1 MLRFIREH
9 NPYPE
14 ENKASTLPA
23 LPLLH
28 LVISC
33 WQPSPFSSPRPLH
46 FPSVKS
52 KSTHS
57 TSFFYVLCACLSL
70 THYLLPRFGYVL
82 HWSWASEPFLI
93 LYDDLQT
100 ASQWIGGHWFFYTW
114 CHCGWRWETQ
124 MIDEESDCNI
134 FVTFAVFCLISF
146 FFLLPV
152 LVFLAL
158 LLNPSLSVGTSRKG
172 KGWFKWQEF
181 LSCPSDRRTQTH
193 TASVYTHKHTRS
205 EGCIQHVHIAAS
217 ERASLYV
224 FLCEQDSLPSVCSST
239 VHRKPSDYI
248 RH

>member
-82 HWSWASEPFLI
+82 HWSWASELFLI

-100 ASQWIGGHWFFYTW
+100 ASQWIGGHWFVYTW

-146 FFLLPV
+146 FF
-152 LVFLAL
+152 
-158 LLNPSLSVGTSRKG
+158 
-172 KGWFKWQEF
+172 
-181 LSCPSDRRTQTH
+181 
-193 TASVYTHKHTRS
+193 
-205 EGCIQHVHIAAS
+205 AAS
-217 ERASLYV
+217 FSFSCSALESVALCGDQSEREGL
-224 FLCEQDSLPSVCSST
+224 
-239 VHRKPSDYI
+239 I
-248 RH
+248 

>member
-1 MLRFIREH
+1 MR
-9 NPYPE
+9 
-14 ENKASTLPA
+14 
-23 LPLLH
+23 
-28 LVISC
+28 
-33 WQPSPFSSPRPLH
+33 
-46 FPSVKS
+46 
-52 KSTHS
+52 
-57 TSFFYVLCACLSL
+57 LSL
-70 THYLLPRFGYVL
+70 THSLSPPSLWICLTLVL
-82 HWSWASEPFLI
+82 SLWAISYSVWWPADSKSVNRWSLVCLHVVSLWLKVRNTDDWWREWLQYICHLCSFL
-93 LYDDLQT
+93 
-100 ASQWIGGHWFFYTW
+100 
-114 CHCGWRWETQ
+114 
-124 MIDEESDCNI
+124 SD
-134 FVTFAVFCLISF
+134 FF